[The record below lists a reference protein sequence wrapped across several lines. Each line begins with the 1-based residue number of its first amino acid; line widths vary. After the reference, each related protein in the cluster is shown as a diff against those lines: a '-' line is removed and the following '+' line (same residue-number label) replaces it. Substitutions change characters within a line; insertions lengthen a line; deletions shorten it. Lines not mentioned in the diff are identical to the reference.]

1 MVFRTTWSLT
11 SGTGEMTQQG
21 ASPLTSLTRPR
32 LRLVSPG
39 DPPPVLVP
47 PVPTSG
53 AKTPLCTMNCTT
65 LSVRH
70 FVCVIVATLLAL
82 IKNYMLKSQSG
93 VTFLMINGEARI
105 AREARIVR

>member
-1 MVFRTTWSLT
+1 
-11 SGTGEMTQQG
+11 
-21 ASPLTSLTRPR
+21 
-32 LRLVSPG
+32 
-39 DPPPVLVP
+39 
-47 PVPTSG
+47 
-53 AKTPLCTMNCTT
+53 MNCTT

-70 FVCVIVATLLAL
+70 FVRVIVATLLVL